1 MVWWFDATN
10 KIDILQQFQQ
20 LLLKYVVALFYKM
33 EPYFLALL
41 NSNENSTS
49 AATSTITNKMQPVQ
63 PPKPFFISDF
73 RLLHY
78 CSLLLPYTLIVG
90 VKKSYTYTCFPQSN
104 FFPSLLRYPKFHK
117 LGFWILCLQCP
128 HRYDNFRIRVF
139 IWPMNH
145 EQQCN
150 VQHSMQNVHKI
161 LAVQISQV
169 CFRVSELVEFQS

>member
-1 MVWWFDATN
+1 MLQLYSIKWNPTFQLYLIAMKTPHPLQHQLSLI
-10 KIDILQQFQQ
+10 KCSQYSHQSRSSSAILD
-20 LLLKYVVALFYKM
+20 FYTTVH
-33 EPYFLALL
+33 
-41 NSNENSTS
+41 SS
-49 AATSTITNKMQPVQ
+49 
-63 PPKPFFISDF
+63 
-73 RLLHY
+73 
-78 CSLLLPYTLIVG
+78 YTLIVG
-90 VKKSYTYTCFPQSN
+90 VKKSYTYTCFPKSN